1 MITAAGKIHI
11 KRYLA
16 GYEPDLARA
25 IAFGVGQAAETLNDT
40 SLQFE
45 IDRTPISLVSYDFTT
60 DKLIFKANLDEGFDG
75 ILYEYAL
82 YSREDSSAGAFG
94 SRIISSFDS
103 DTETWTVG
111 GVPATYRTTSTRVGN
126 DSVVIGA
133 AASGNATASMQDVTM
148 DFSGYSAADLFSFAF
163 YNDNAF
169 LSSLRFRFFTDA
181 SNYYDISF
189 NNGVFGTAFNVV
201 QVPKGNAVVT
211 GTPNWELITRID
223 VTAFSTGG
231 GTSSVGLEAVRIE
244 DVDTVD
250 SGYVCIARAVLVTP
264 FAKIAG
270 RTQEIEFPLGVTI

>member
-1 MITAAGKIHI
+1 MITATGKTHI
-11 KRYLA
+11 KRFLA
-16 GYEPDLARA
+16 GLEPDLARA
-25 IAFGVGQAAETLNDT
+25 IAFGVGEAAESVNDT

-45 IDRTPISLVSYDFTT
+45 IGRTSIDLVTYDFTT
-60 DKLIFKANLDEGFDG
+60 DRLIFKANLEEGFDG

-94 SRIISSFDS
+94 SRLITSFDS

-133 AASGNATASMQDVTM
+133 AANGNATAVQQDITM
-148 DFSGYSAADLFSFAF
+148 DFSEYSAADQFSFAF
-163 YNDNAF
+163 YNDNTN
-169 LSSLRFRFFTDA
+169 LSSLRYRFYTDL

-189 NNGVFGTAFNVV
+189 NNGNFGTAFNIVKV
-201 QVPKGNAVVT
+201 NKGNATVT
-211 GTPNWELITRID
+211 GTPSWGNITRLD
-223 VTAFSTGG
+223 VTAFSTGA
-231 GTSSVGLEAVRIE
+231 GTSSVGLEAIRIE

-250 SGYVCIARAVLVTP
+250 SGYVMIARAVLGTP